1 MSLLPA
7 LCYQSHSHPLRSH
20 PSPVCPAVPRRALPA
35 ASLRSSN
42 PLIAPDRSSPL
53 LQCTSSL
60 AALRLTPPP
69 TFPALCP
76 APRSTRPHLV
86 SISSPTVF
94 PPPSPTHATLPSGPA
109 PATLLTL
116 PIPPLSASLPSLPP
130 LPLSP
135 HSPTPSPLSL
145 LSPLSVLSHL
155 PSLPFFPPL
164 PSPPSLPSLPHPTP
178 VPALQPPTAAAAPSL
193 TPAALRTP
201 LGAGRCD
208 AGGDA
213 MPDVSS
219 MCDVSLLHWR
229 WRREGERV
237 RDVWRGGRRRGERV
251 VTREGERE
259 SGGADIDSFGD
270 DGSSGDSDDCSASD
284 GDSDSGDRAG
294 SDGGAGGG
302 SDWAGVLTAG
312 KLLNPTQ
319 VITRI
324 APLLSRSP
332 SFPLPPTAAAAAAA
346 AAATAAT
353 YPAGT
358 AGTPMPAGTAA
369 ATAAGAVDSIDSL
382 EARCLALRLI
392 GCLAPLAADVA
403 HVQEL
408 VVRAAM
414 EAEGQQEVS
423 EGSRGRGRKRGIR
436 GSRSSITLSL
446 FTARVVS
453 SAVSSHPK
461 PHAALFAATLFHQ
474 RHAALFALTFLC
486 DVSPPF
492 ALHTLPLLLSLAL
505 PASPPPPLPLSL
517 TCHLHRSSHPR
528 LPQQTKQPGV
538 RGNADRSQAEADE
551 HVAGRRQ
558 QQPPDDSPAALAP
571 LHPYSFA
578 HSLSPPHTLLPLA
591 MHTPLVSSSSH
602 MPRVSSPLARWKGG
616 DEGEEGVR
624 VRVAAVV
631 VKCLA
636 GHEERAV
643 RRVAWQ
649 TRGHEDMNPKHEERA
664 VKRAENRDGRGRR
677 GVDGRG

>member
-1 MSLLPA
+1 MRYTSTPPRPFRPA
-7 LCYQSHSHPLRSH
+7 HSAPPTPPRPLRPAHSAPLTPPRPLRACRSFPRCVISH
-20 PSPVCPAVPRRALPA
+20 THIPFVPIHRPCVPLCPAVPCLP
-35 ASLRSSN
+35 R
-42 PLIAPDRSSPL
+42 
-53 LQCTSSL
+53 
-60 AALRLTPPP
+60 
-69 TFPALCP
+69 
-76 APRSTRPHLV
+76 
-86 SISSPTVF
+86 
-94 PPPSPTHATLPSGPA
+94 PA

-201 LGAGRCD
+201 LGAG
-208 AGGDA
+208 
-213 MPDVSS
+213 
-219 MCDVSLLHWR
+219 
-229 WRREGERV
+229 
-237 RDVWRGGRRRGERV
+237 
-251 VTREGERE
+251 
-259 SGGADIDSFGD
+259 
-270 DGSSGDSDDCSASD
+270 SASD

-324 APLLSRSP
+324 APLLSRSS
-332 SFPLPPTAAAAAAA
+332 SFPLPPTAAAAAA

-436 GSRSSITLSL
+436 GSRSRLSSSPFVLRFPPRSPLPPLPQPGASLSTLPSLTPSSITLSL

-461 PHAALFAATLFHQ
+461 PHAALFAATLFH

-649 TRGHEDMNPKHEERA
+649 VA
-664 VKRAENRDGRGRR
+664 VCLLSAFPCAPWSLLLRSWVCALQAQLG
-677 GVDGRG
+677 